1 VTGPAPW
8 RRQILVHALA
18 DAPLEACGLIAVD
31 DAGQMVRAYP
41 TRNASGT
48 PATAFALD
56 SDDHHAAIVDAESRG
71 WRIGGVY
78 HSHPRGPAIPSP
90 IDLRAPTDHEWIHLI
105 IGLGARAPEVRGW
118 RIAGDAAVEVQV

>member
-1 VTGPAPW
+1 
-8 RRQILVHALA
+8 
-18 DAPLEACGLIAVD
+18 
-31 DAGQMVRAYP
+31 MVRAYP

-105 IGLGARAPEVRGW
+105 IGLGASAPEVRGW
-118 RIAGDAAVEVQV
+118 RIADDAAVEVQV